1 MFDRHYEFIQ
11 LEGYLVTSRASIM
24 VVNVY
29 LSALWVIIKFQHFK
43 FQFPMAKLSKIC
55 GDSL

>member
-1 MFDRHYEFIQ
+1 
-11 LEGYLVTSRASIM
+11 M
-24 VVNVY
+24 VVNIY

-43 FQFPMAKLSKIC
+43 FQFLVAKIGKIC